1 MARLEL
7 RVALD
12 ASRERLLD
20 VETELSENLP
30 QLGGHVVV
38 ADEDGAHGPGLD
50 DTALGEI
57 AVAGEEHAILGRR
70 LTHQSGVL
78 DLGVIGRVV
87 PERAKPARQPAH
99 VAVGEESGLH
109 RSNLRIGRMASRR
122 PHDELMERLRGEA
135 TGCYSWSN
143 GPHDRY
149 TPHSHEYE
157 KVLYCVDGSITFVLE
172 SEGKELL
179 LNAGDRMVLPAG
191 TVHSAVVG
199 PDGCTCIEGK
209 R

>member
-1 MARLEL
+1 MAR
-7 RVALD
+7 
-12 ASRERLLD
+12 
-20 VETELSENLP
+20 
-30 QLGGHVVV
+30 
-38 ADEDGAHGPGLD
+38 
-50 DTALGEI
+50 
-57 AVAGEEHAILGRR
+57 
-70 LTHQSGVL
+70 
-78 DLGVIGRVV
+78 
-87 PERAKPARQPAH
+87 
-99 VAVGEESGLH
+99 
-109 RSNLRIGRMASRR
+109 RR

-149 TPHSHEYE
+149 APHSHVYE
-157 KVLYCVDGSITFVLE
+157 KVLYCVEGSIAFVLE